1 MSKTVEQVKKIV
13 LENDIKGKVEF
24 NYNLSKLSWFG
35 VAGKAEVF
43 FIPDSSSEL
52 ALLLSLMPSDVNR
65 TVIGMGS
72 NLLIRD
78 GGIDGLIIKL
88 GKSFSSIDI
97 ETNLVSVGASV
108 PDKVLSKFC
117 LSQSI
122 EGFEFLTGIP
132 GCIGGA
138 VAMNA
143 GCYGAETKDIFLS
156 ADCIDYFGNKISID
170 KSEKFFS
177 YRNNSRTKDLIILNV
192 KFKKSIGNKKKITDK
207 MNKINNNR
215 ILSQPQKVRTAGS
228 TFKNPISNSE
238 KRAWELIELSG
249 SREIAVN
256 NISLSDKHA
265 NFIVNKQFISANQIE
280 SFGESIKERVLK
292 ETGVSLE
299 WEIKIIGKYE

>member
-1 MSKTVEQVKKIV
+1 MSKTVERVKKIV
-13 LENDIKGKVEF
+13 LENDIKGKVEL

-43 FIPDSSSEL
+43 YIPDSSSEL
-52 ALLLSLMPSDVNR
+52 AILLSLLSTDVNR

-97 ETNLVSVGASV
+97 ESDLVSVGASV
-108 PDKVLSKFC
+108 PDKILSKFC
-117 LSQSI
+117 SSQSI

-143 GCYGAETKDIFLS
+143 GCYGSEIKDIFLS
-156 ADCIDYFGNKISID
+156 AKCLDYLGNEVSID

-177 YRNNSRTKDLIILNV
+177 YRNNTRVRNLIILDV
-192 KFKKSIGNKKKITDK
+192 KFKKTIGSKNKITNK
-207 MNKINNNR
+207 MQEINNNR
-215 ILSQPQKVRTAGS
+215 ILAQPQKVRTAGS
-228 TFKNPISNSE
+228 TFKNPISQSN
-238 KRAWELIELSG
+238 KKAWELIELSG
-249 SREIAVN
+249 SKVIEGN
-256 NISLSDKHA
+256 NIALSDKHA
-265 NFIVNKQFISANQIE
+265 NFIVNKQFESANDIE
-280 SFGESIKERVLK
+280 SFGELIRERVMN

-299 WEIKIIGKYE
+299 WEIKILGKA

>member
-24 NYNLSKLSWFG
+24 NYNLSKISWFG

-43 FIPDSSSEL
+43 YIPDSSSEL
-52 ALLLSLMPSDVNR
+52 TLLLSLLPTDVNR

-143 GCYGAETKDIFLS
+143 GCYGSETKDIFLS

-177 YRNNSRTKDLIILNV
+177 YRKNSRTKDLIILNV
-192 KFKKSIGNKKKITDK
+192 KFKKSIGNKKLITDK

-256 NISLSDKHA
+256 DISLSDKHA

-280 SFGESIKERVLK
+280 FFGESIKERVLK
-292 ETGVSLE
+292 ETGVLLE